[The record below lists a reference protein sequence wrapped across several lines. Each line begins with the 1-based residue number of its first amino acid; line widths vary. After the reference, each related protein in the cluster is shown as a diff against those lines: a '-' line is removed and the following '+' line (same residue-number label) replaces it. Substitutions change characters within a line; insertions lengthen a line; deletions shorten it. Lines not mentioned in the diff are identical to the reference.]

1 MGFEFGTPS
10 SELDDKAAVDRLGQI
25 KPVVVVTAFD
35 EPIRGRLPHP
45 EPDFSSERN
54 FSKQL

>member
-25 KPVVVVTAFD
+25 KPVAVVIALD
-35 EPIRGRLPHP
+35 EPNC
-45 EPDFSSERN
+45 E
-54 FSKQL
+54 